1 MSGGPSLRGAGLI
14 VNNVLTRLATG
25 LALAFVCTSV
35 AWAQDT
41 VSVVVVATTDVHGR
55 AMHWDYVTDTEA
67 PWGLTRVA
75 TVVDSLRRSLPG
87 GVVLVDAGGLLQ
99 GDPFSTYFAT
109 ESGLRGHPVI
119 DAMNVLQYDAFA
131 VGDHD
136 FDFGFG
142 TFSAIMDQATFPVL
156 AANVYTAEVNARRA
170 LGDVNVVNR
179 NGVSVGI
186 AGFTTPGAMV
196 WNRPQ
201 LAGRYVVRPI
211 IAEAQQ
217 TMNDLV
223 AAGAE
228 LKVVVVHSGM
238 GGPSSYDPRGIGE
251 ENVGA
256 RFAELPVKPDLV
268 VLGHSH
274 RNVVNITVNGVH
286 FMQPRP
292 LARSVALARILL
304 ARPHE
309 SRPFQVLRITSEE
322 IPLDGVPPHPG
333 LTRRLSPSHN
343 VVQTWANAPLAEV
356 TERWSARF
364 ARTGDNPVIDLIN
377 EVQRRSVDAQLSATP
392 AFDLRVSFG
401 PGRVRR
407 RDVLGLYP
415 DESTPVS
422 VRIDG
427 GTLRNFLER
436 SAEYFTTGQGGRA
449 TVDPNFRGRDF
460 DIVSGLDYAIDVTR
474 PVGSRIRQMV
484 YDGRLVT
491 TRDTFTLALS
501 SFRRVGGGGY
511 PMLARLPV
519 VATRHERMRDLLL
532 AEVES
537 RRVLTSPPYS
547 NVNWRIAPA
556 EAVAALREVFG
567 PRANARDRMVLRVL
581 VTTALRGR
589 IEPRTTS
596 WSQGRAVGGALALKA
611 WMDSLE
617 ASCNCAAIRLD
628 AGDHL
633 SGGFASNAFFG
644 RPMVDVL
651 NVIGYDA
658 VAFGEGEFMW
668 GADTLSERARQASY
682 PWLAANLELTD
693 RRAHPDWAEE
703 WTMIERDGLRIAVI
717 GVTAPSGVSTVPPA
731 NMTGLIFSDPAAAVT
746 RILRTVR
753 NTQPDYVVV
762 LAHANATCD
771 REACQGD
778 LIDLAQQ
785 LEPNAVDLIVGD
797 IHGDR
802 VLSSIVNGIHVVQA
816 GTDGAQIGLVDFVTL
831 AGGRRTIRVAM
842 QNEWLDGI
850 RADPTLEDVLARY
863 RVDAA
868 RIANR
873 TVARLRVPLNPQ
885 PGGTSALGRLVAD
898 AYRNGART
906 QLAVVAT
913 SRVLTGLPAGTVT
926 YGRLS
931 QVQPLSQTV
940 VRLTVTGDV
949 ILSMLEHALVD
960 GTPGVHVAGMTVWY
974 DPRRRVGDRVR
985 RVRLSNNTQLRRNQ
999 TYSLAT
1005 SDFLA
1010 LGGAGF
1016 DMLAGVREVEGVDL
1030 FAADALANYLA
1041 RLPQPVAM
1049 TSVTRFRLDR

>member
-1 MSGGPSLRGAGLI
+1 M
-14 VNNVLTRLATG
+14 NNVLTRFAAGSFLPFLCVSA
-25 LALAFVCTSV
+25 AA
-35 AWAQDT
+35 AQDT
-41 VSVVVVATTDVHGR
+41 VSVAVVATTDIHGR

-75 TVVDSLRRSLPG
+75 TVVDSLRRAIPG

-109 ESGLRGHPVI
+109 ESALRGHPVI
-119 DAMNVLQYDAFA
+119 DAMNVLRYDALA

-136 FDFGFG
+136 FDFGLD
-142 TFSAIMDQATFPVL
+142 TFLAIMNGATFPVL
-156 AANVYTAEVNARRA
+156 SANTYTAEVNARRA
-170 LGDVNVVNR
+170 FGGVTIVNR
-179 NGVSVGI
+179 RGVSVGI

-196 WNRPQ
+196 WNRSK

-211 IAEAQQ
+211 IPEAQQ

-228 LKVVVVHSGM
+228 LTVVVVHSGM
-238 GGPSSYDPRGIGE
+238 NEPTSYDPTGVGD
-251 ENVGA
+251 ENVAA

-274 RNVVNITVNGVH
+274 RNVVNVTVNGVH

-292 LARSVALARILL
+292 LTRSVTIARIVLVRL
-304 ARPHE
+304 GE
-309 SRPFQVLRITSEE
+309 SQPFRVVRITSEE
-322 IPLDGVPPHPG
+322 ISLEDVPPHAG
-333 LTRRLSPSHN
+333 LTRRLSTSHN
-343 VVQTWANAPLAEV
+343 VVQIWADTPVADV

-364 ARTGDNPVIDLIN
+364 ARVGSSPVIDLIN
-377 EVQRRSVDAQLSATP
+377 DVQRRSVGAQLSATP
-392 AFDLRVSFG
+392 AFNLGVYFG
-401 PGRVRR
+401 PGRMRR
-407 RDVLGLYP
+407 RNVFGLYP

-427 GTLRNFLER
+427 GTLRDFLER
-436 SAEYFTTGQGGRA
+436 SAEYFTAGRGGRA
-449 TVDPNFRGRDF
+449 TVDPNFRGQDF
-460 DIVSGLDYAIDVTR
+460 DIVSGLNYVIDVTR
-474 PVGSRIRQMV
+474 PVGSRIRQLV
-484 YDGRLVT
+484 YNERLVT

-519 VATRHERMRDLLL
+519 VAIRDERMRDLLL
-532 AEVES
+532 AEVE
-537 RRVLTSPPYS
+537 RRGILDSASYF
-547 NVNWRIAPA
+547 NANWRIAPA
-556 EAVAALREVFG
+556 GAVAALRAFFA
-567 PRANARDRMVLRVL
+567 PPPASARDRTVLRVL
-581 VTTALRGR
+581 VTTALGGR
-589 IEPRTTS
+589 IEPRTTP
-596 WSQGRAVGGALALKA
+596 WSRGRAVGGALALKA

-617 ASCNCAAIRLD
+617 AWCNCATIRLD

-633 SGGFASNAFFG
+633 SGDIASNTFFG

-658 VAFGEGEFMW
+658 VAFGEGEFTW
-668 GADTLSERARQASY
+668 GADTLSERARQSSY
-682 PWLAANLELTD
+682 PWLAANLELTA
-693 RRAHPDWAEE
+693 RRARPDWAEE
-703 WTMIERDGLRIAVI
+703 WTMIERSGVRIAVI
-717 GVTAPSGVSTVPPA
+717 GVTAPSAVSTVLPA
-731 NMTGLIFSDPAAAVT
+731 NIAGLTFSDPAAAVT
-746 RILRTVR
+746 RVLRTVR

-762 LAHANATCD
+762 VAHANATCG

-797 IHGDR
+797 IQGDR
-802 VLSSIVNGIHVVQA
+802 VHSIVNGIHVVQA
-816 GTDGAQIGLVDFVTL
+816 GTDGARIGLVDFVTL
-831 AGGRRTIRVAM
+831 ASGRRAIRASV
-842 QNEWLDGI
+842 QEVWSDGI
-850 RADPTLEDVLARY
+850 RADPTLENVLARY
-863 RVDAA
+863 RADAD

-873 TVARLRVPLNPQ
+873 IVAELNVPLNPQ
-885 PGGTSALGRLVAD
+885 PSGESALGRLVAD

-913 SRVLTGLPAGTVT
+913 GRVLTGLPAGALT

-940 VRLTVTGDV
+940 VRVTVTGDV

-960 GTPGVHVAGMTVWY
+960 GTPSVHVAGMTVWY

-985 RVRLSNNTQLRRNQ
+985 RVRLPNNTELRRNQ

-1010 LGGAGF
+1010 SGGAGF
-1016 DMLAGVREVEGVDL
+1016 DMLAGVRDVDRVDL
-1030 FAADALANYLA
+1030 FAVDALANYLG
-1041 RLPQPVAM
+1041 RLPQPVGM
-1049 TSVTRFRLDR
+1049 TSVTRFRVDR